1 MAKMLRVLIVE
12 DSETDC
18 ALLLRELSRVGY
30 QVSHQR
36 VETADAMRTSLA
48 EQTWDAVLSD
58 YTLPQF
64 SGTAALRVLKESTVD
79 LPFIIVSGTIGE
91 DTAVEALKAGA
102 DDFLVKGRLARLGPA
117 LERGRRDL
125 AVRQE
130 RGEAL
135 ARVEESQRRLSA
147 IFNQVAVG
155 IVQTDLEGRVLS
167 ANQRFCDIL
176 MRPLEHIL
184 GLRMQEFTVPEDAA
198 AMAKI
203 FQRIAGGEHSFVIEQ
218 RYLSVDGSQVW
229 VNNTVSGVTD
239 SDSRPWHA
247 VAVVED
253 ITSRKRAEGELKL
266 AVQARDEFLS
276 IASHELKT
284 PITSLVL
291 QLTASLKLLDPE
303 LDAEI
308 PREKLASQLSTAHRQ
323 VNRLV
328 SLINNLLDVTLITS
342 GRLTLSRKR
351 ADLTQL
357 VTLVTSNLQDAVKRS
372 RSELV
377 IGAEGPVVGNWDPAV
392 LETVVSNLISNAL
405 KFGEGKPVEITVDCE
420 GDLARLV
427 VVDHGL
433 GIAPEEQSRIFQRFE
448 RAVPSKHFGGFGIGL
463 WVARQGVEAH
473 GGTIEVSS
481 GKGTGSVFVV
491 TLPLGMGAVLH

>member
-1 MAKMLRVLIVE
+1 MAKALRVLIVE

-18 ALLLRELSRVGY
+18 VLLLRELDRVGY
-30 QVSHQR
+30 RVSHQR
-36 VETADAMRTSLA
+36 VETAHQMRASLS
-48 EQTWDAVLSD
+48 EETWDAVLSD

-64 SGTAALRVLKESTVD
+64 SGTAALRVLKESGVD

-117 LERGRRDL
+117 IERGRRDL
-125 AVRQE
+125 AIRQE
-130 RGEAL
+130 RREAL

-176 MRPLEHIL
+176 MRPLDHII
-184 GLRMQEFTVPEDAA
+184 GLPMQGFALPEDAA
-198 AMAKI
+198 PMAKI
-203 FQRIAGGEHSFVIEQ
+203 FQRIAAGEHSFVIEQ
-218 RYLSVDGSQVW
+218 RFLSVDGSEVW
-229 VNNTVSGVTD
+229 VNNTVSGVTG

-253 ITSRKRAEGELKL
+253 ITSRKRAEEELKR

-291 QLTASLKLLDPE
+291 QLTASLKLLDP
-303 LDAEI
+303 AEGPI
-308 PREKLASQLSTAHRQ
+308 PREKLASQLGTAHRQ
-323 VNRLV
+323 VKRLV
-328 SLINNLLDVTLITS
+328 SLINNLLDVTRITS
-342 GRLTLSRKR
+342 GRLTLSRTR
-351 ADLTQL
+351 ADLSQL
-357 VTLVTSNLQDAVKRS
+357 VSMVTNNLQDAVRRS
-372 RSELV
+372 KSEMV
-377 IGAEGPVVGNWDPAV
+377 IASNGPVVGNWDPAI

-405 KFGEGKPVEITVDCE
+405 KFGEGKPIEVTVDCE
-420 GDLARLV
+420 GDLARLM

-473 GGTIEVSS
+473 GGTIRVSS
-481 GKGTGSVFVV
+481 GKGSGSVFVV